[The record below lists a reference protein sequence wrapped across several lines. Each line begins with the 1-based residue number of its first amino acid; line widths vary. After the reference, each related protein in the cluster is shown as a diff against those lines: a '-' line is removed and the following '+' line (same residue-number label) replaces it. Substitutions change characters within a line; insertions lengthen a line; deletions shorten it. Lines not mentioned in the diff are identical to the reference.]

1 MSLQWVSRA
10 GVLRHLHLGD
20 AMARPSRVTGLQ
32 NQLRRLCLS
41 SQSRLTPQV
50 GALST
55 IISQQSHSYATD
67 ASRPKP
73 KKSTKATDGTRKKS
87 TTPKKKRELTEKQKE
102 AKEKKKQRDH
112 IKQLKETAL
121 EPPKKL
127 IAAGN
132 RLAFQSK
139 FSELRPQYSTI
150 KEAFGAA
157 STAVKEMAANET
169 ERFQNQAEENRV
181 ANEASLASWL
191 KQYTPL
197 QIKEAN
203 SARRS
208 LARLTG
214 KPARPI
220 VDDRLVKRP
229 MTAFFWFMSERK
241 ASGDLKYM
249 QASEVAKQIAQ
260 EWKDMTETEK
270 AQYQKMQANDQERY
284 IREHNEVYGVEPK
297 RTKQA

>member
-10 GVLRHLHLGD
+10 GMLRHLHLGD

-55 IISQQSHSYATD
+55 FTSQQSHSYATD

-73 KKSTKATDGTRKKS
+73 KKSTKVTDGTRKKS
-87 TTPKKKRELTEKQKE
+87 TTPKKKRQLTEKQKE

-112 IKQLKETAL
+112 IRQLKETAL

-191 KQYTPL
+191 KQ
-197 QIKEAN
+197 
-203 SARRS
+203 
-208 LARLTG
+208 LTG

-284 IREHNEVYGVEPK
+284 IREHNEVYGMEPK

>member
-20 AMARPSRVTGLQ
+20 AMARPSRVTGIQ

-41 SQSRLTPQV
+41 SQPRLTPLV

-55 IISQQSHSYATD
+55 ITSQQSHSYATD

-73 KKSTKATDGTRKKS
+73 KKSTKATAGTRKKS
-87 TTPKKKRELTEKQKE
+87 TAPKKKRELTEKQKE

-121 EPPKKL
+121 ETPKKL
-127 IAAGN
+127 IAAGH

-139 FSELRPQYSTI
+139 FSELRPQHSDI
-150 KEAFGAA
+150 KETFSAA
-157 STAVKEMAANET
+157 STAVKDMTADES
-169 ERFQNQAEENRV
+169 ERFQNQAEENRA

-203 SARRS
+203 NARRS

-214 KPARPI
+214 KPARLI

-229 MTAFFWFMSERK
+229 VSAFFWFMSERK

-249 QASEVAKQIAQ
+249 QTPEVAKQIAQ
-260 EWKDMTETEK
+260 EWNDMTETEK
-270 AQYQKMQANDQERY
+270 AQYQKMQADDKERY
-284 IREHNEVYGVEPK
+284 IREHKEVYGMEPK
-297 RTKQA
+297 RTKQD

>member
-41 SQSRLTPQV
+41 SQPRLTPQV

-55 IISQQSHSYATD
+55 ITSQQSHSYATD

-73 KKSTKATDGTRKKS
+73 KKSTKAADGTRKKS
-87 TTPKKKRELTEKQKE
+87 TAPKKKRELTEKQKE

-121 EPPKKL
+121 ETPKKL
-127 IAAGN
+127 IAAGH
-132 RLAFQSK
+132 RLAFQAK
-139 FSELRPQYSTI
+139 FSELRPQHSTI
-150 KEAFGAA
+150 KETFGAA
-157 STAVKEMAANET
+157 STAVKEMTADES
-169 ERFQNQAEENRV
+169 ERFQNQAEENRA

-191 KQYTPL
+191 KQ
-197 QIKEAN
+197 
-203 SARRS
+203 
-208 LARLTG
+208 LTG

-229 MTAFFWFMSERK
+229 VSAFFWFMSERK

-249 QASEVAKQIAQ
+249 QTSEVAKQIAQ

-270 AQYQKMQANDQERY
+270 AQYQKMQADDQERY
-284 IREHNEVYGVEPK
+284 IREHKEVYGMEPK
-297 RTKQA
+297 RTKQD